1 MFEELLKLENVEVKL
16 TNIEGFH
23 AKGYIFEHHNHTSF
37 YYRSSNLTS
46 NALKLNYEHNLFL
59 STHKNGDLV
68 NNIKYKFDELW
79 DSSFS
84 LTNEWI
90 NEYKQSF
97 EYQTLQKVFDN
108 TVVQNSDIK
117 KFNESKLIKPNLMQ
131 EHALKSLESLRNVGE
146 EKGLIISATGTGKT
160 ILCALDVRAY
170 SPDKFLFIVHNEGIL
185 NRAIEEFKKV
195 FPYEDESNF
204 DY

>member
-1 MFEELLKLENVEVKL
+1 
-16 TNIEGFH
+16 
-23 AKGYIFEHHNHTSF
+23 
-37 YYRSSNLTS
+37 
-46 NALKLNYEHNLFL
+46 
-59 STHKNGDLV
+59 
-68 NNIKYKFDELW
+68 
-79 DSSFS
+79 
-84 LTNEWI
+84 
-90 NEYKQSF
+90 
-97 EYQTLQKVFDN
+97 
-108 TVVQNSDIK
+108 
-117 KFNESKLIKPNLMQ
+117 MQ

-204 DY
+204 GLLTESEKIMMLNSFLQQFKHFLKGKL

>member
-1 MFEELLKLENVEVKL
+1 M
-16 TNIEGFH
+16 
-23 AKGYIFEHHNHTSF
+23 
-37 YYRSSNLTS
+37 
-46 NALKLNYEHNLFL
+46 KLNYEHNLFF
-59 STHKNGDLV
+59 THKNGDLV

-146 EKGLIISATGTGKT
+146 EKG
-160 ILCALDVRAY
+160 
-170 SPDKFLFIVHNEGIL
+170 
-185 NRAIEEFKKV
+185 
-195 FPYEDESNF
+195 
-204 DY
+204 

>member
-1 MFEELLKLENVEVKL
+1 
-16 TNIEGFH
+16 
-23 AKGYIFEHHNHTSF
+23 
-37 YYRSSNLTS
+37 
-46 NALKLNYEHNLFL
+46 
-59 STHKNGDLV
+59 
-68 NNIKYKFDELW
+68 
-79 DSSFS
+79 
-84 LTNEWI
+84 
-90 NEYKQSF
+90 
-97 EYQTLQKVFDN
+97 
-108 TVVQNSDIK
+108 
-117 KFNESKLIKPNLMQ
+117 MQ

-204 DY
+204 GLLTGKRKDHDAKFLLQQFKHFLKRKIINCLTLIILTISFLTRRIELLHLVIRKYLIILNLTFARNDCNTRKN

>member
-1 MFEELLKLENVEVKL
+1 
-16 TNIEGFH
+16 
-23 AKGYIFEHHNHTSF
+23 
-37 YYRSSNLTS
+37 
-46 NALKLNYEHNLFL
+46 
-59 STHKNGDLV
+59 
-68 NNIKYKFDELW
+68 
-79 DSSFS
+79 
-84 LTNEWI
+84 
-90 NEYKQSF
+90 YKQSF

-170 SPDKFLFIVHNEGIL
+170 SPDKFLFI
-185 NRAIEEFKKV
+185 
-195 FPYEDESNF
+195 
-204 DY
+204 